1 MHNKNVEWLEIFLE
15 KKNRYLSSWL
25 VEDDE
30 QYSSATQFRTWTIS
44 VKPDKHANSIV
55 LLELKTHNVYVLTNS
70 NFGKVVIIMEYT
82 KVVMIIT
89 AELSRAQS
97 AHSGPPWI
105 TKFGYLC
112 HRENLVMT

>member
-1 MHNKNVEWLEIFLE
+1 MNNSGPSIEPFS
-15 KKNRYLSSWL
+15 YFTL
-25 VEDDE
+25 VSLWCG
-30 QYSSATQFRTWTIS
+30 QSAYGHVITKFSRWH
-44 VKPDKHANSIV
+44 DKHANSIV
-55 LLELKTHNVYVLTNS
+55 LLELKTHNMYVLTNS
-70 NFGKVVIIMEYT
+70 NFGKVVITMEYT